1 MLLTA
6 FFRMLN
12 FLFQQNLKNL
22 QYKKLHLKKKEKS
35 LLKKTLILI
44 KVKNYQAMVARA
56 HQHLGGVQ
64 HRGFGAQDHTQ
75 AQRQALQQAQRSQ
88 GLGLVVNEVLQ
99 AVGQRGIMQ
108 VSNGWK
114 YER

>member
-1 MLLTA
+1 MA
-6 FFRMLN
+6 
-12 FLFQQNLKNL
+12 K
-22 QYKKLHLKKKEKS
+22 QYWLMKSEPDVYGWDDLVKEKEGMWDG
-35 LLKKTLILI
+35 
-44 KVKNYQAMVARA
+44 VRNHAARRQAMVARA

-64 HRGFGAQDHTQ
+64 HRGFGAQDHAQ
-75 AQRQALQQAQRSQ
+75 AQCQALQQAQRAQ

>member
-1 MLLTA
+1 MLAGQHAHCRAT
-6 FFRMLN
+6 RQKVLN
-12 FLFQQNLKNL
+12 
-22 QYKKLHLKKKEKS
+22 HLPGHIAGEGRHPPRG
-35 LLKKTLILI
+35 
-44 KVKNYQAMVARA
+44 QAMVARA

-88 GLGLVVNEVLQ
+88 GLGLVVNDVLQ